1 MRTSSEPDRK
11 QIDKSTLHDI
21 SDVHIDTALP
31 QQERIKSFVKQIG
44 NPYCYLDGDIVVTIG
59 YADTDISLQERLK
72 SYISNM
78 G

>member
-1 MRTSSEPDRK
+1 MRISPKPDRK
-11 QIDKSTLHDI
+11 QIDKSTLRDI
-21 SDVHIDTALP
+21 GGVHIDTTLP
-31 QQERIKSFVKQIG
+31 QQERIKSFVEQIG